1 MSCLFNYAS
10 RMYAIVF
17 KNIRHEE
24 LPLDFKSED
33 LVHFFK
39 VATRVLMI
47 NVLFEIL
54 RYTNKRNHSE
64 AVIFLIDHILL
75 AEISA

>member
-1 MSCLFNYAS
+1 MSCLFNYAF

-17 KNIRHEE
+17 KNICFEE
-24 LPLDFKSED
+24 LPPDFKTER

-47 NVLFEIL
+47 DVLFEIL
-54 RYTNKRNHSE
+54 RYAKERNHSE
-64 AVIFLIDHILL
+64 AVIFIINHIT
-75 AEISA
+75 STV

>member
-1 MSCLFNYAS
+1 MHLGCMLY
-10 RMYAIVF
+10 VF
-17 KNIRHEE
+17 KNICCEE
-24 LPLDFKSED
+24 LPLEFKTEQ

-47 NVLFEIL
+47 NVLFKIL

-64 AVIFLIDHILL
+64 AVIFLIDHISSTL
-75 AEISA
+75 